1 MHSYTVI
8 NQMIVSECGFTMWLK
23 ERSMNLREQVLS
35 FLEKCDELKNC
46 KFIMA
51 TTKLKDI
58 LKCIVNCPDLY
69 KLFAEVT
76 ANFNYPYAKSQ
87 CLVTVY
93 EGSNRR
99 NYCVMPKAIDQVLA
113 FTFCLLVE
121 FDRETIDF
129 NEFISRY
136 FPEDGSYFASYHAFC
151 DTVIAGLRNA
161 VYEVY
166 KEELK
171 NLPDF
176 SEAQSANTAKAGLIS
191 AINLAI
197 AEEMQFLSTS
207 QTVSEEDKA
216 GGLLILSELFEA
228 VKAFNIQRIN
238 ALLSG
243 YNYFVLYNRC
253 ISDGFAALIA
263 QITDFE
269 RII

>member
-1 MHSYTVI
+1 MVLENS
-8 NQMIVSECGFTMWLK
+8 FTMWLK

-76 ANFNYPYAKSQ
+76 ADFNYPYAKSQ

-93 EGSNRR
+93 EGSRR
-99 NYCVMPKAIDQVLA
+99 HYYFVMPKAIDQVLA
-113 FTFCLLVE
+113 FSFCLLVE

-136 FPEDGSYFASYHAFC
+136 FPEDGGSYFASYHAFC
-151 DTVIAGLRNA
+151 DTVIDGLRNA

-176 SEAQSANTAKAGLIS
+176 SEVQSANTAKAGLIS

-207 QTVSEEDKA
+207 HTVSEEDKA
-216 GGLLILSELFEA
+216 GGLLILTELFEA

-253 ISDGFAALIA
+253 LSDGFAALIA